1 MNSIQKTFDI
11 KSAIQNNLFTLY
23 YQPKINLKT
32 KKVESCEALIRLIIN
47 GKIISPDNFIPQ
59 AEKDG
64 SIVEIDKWVFKKVV
78 EDARRIFTKT
88 FEEEII
94 ISFNISP
101 IHFSKDDVFKN
112 LMNIFE
118 KTKDFNSHFEVE
130 ITESAFIEDK
140 QKSFEIIDRLKE
152 EGFKFALDDF
162 GTGYASLSYLK
173 DLPIDTLKIDK
184 SFIDDMIIDEKTL
197 AIVDTILYLSKK
209 LKIKS
214 VAEGIENI
222 EQADLL
228 YQMKCDEIQG
238 YYYSKPLPIEKFI
251 LFVLSTNKAE
261 KENQFIR
268 WSDKYATHLMA
279 IDSQHI
285 IIVNLL
291 NKLYTVLKDK
301 ELREKTTIK
310 NYLDIVDEF
319 IHMHFG
325 TEDNYMQK
333 YNYPK
338 TKEHMIQH
346 KNFIKLFQE
355 FKDTLS
361 TTTNERNIFNL
372 FKLLKKWFLEH
383 EFISDKKLAN
393 FIKAHI
399 RNVKK

>member
-11 KSAIQNNLFTLY
+11 KSAIKNNLFTLY

-32 KKVESCEALIRLIIN
+32 KRVESCEALIRLIIN
-47 GKIISPDNFIPQ
+47 GKVISPNNFIPQ

-64 SIVEIDKWVFKKVV
+64 SIVEIDKWVFKQVI

-118 KTKDFNSHFEVE
+118 KTKDFNSQFEIE
-130 ITESAFIEDK
+130 ITESALMENK
-140 QKSFEIIDRLKE
+140 QKSFDIINRLKE

-162 GTGYASLSYLK
+162 GTGYASLTYLK
-173 DLPIDTLKIDK
+173 NLPIDTLKIDK
-184 SFIDDMIIDEKTL
+184 SFIDDMLIDKKTF
-197 AIVDTILYLSKK
+197 AIVDATLYLSKK

-214 VAEGIENI
+214 VAEGVENI
-222 EQADLL
+222 EQANLI

-238 YYYSKPLPIEKFI
+238 FHYSKPLSTEKFI
-251 LFVLSTNKAE
+251 FFVLSINKPE

-268 WSDKYATHLMA
+268 WSDKYATNLMA
-279 IDSQHI
+279 IDSQHM

-291 NKLYTVLKDK
+291 NKLYAVLKDK

-310 NYLDIVDEF
+310 NYLDIIDEF
-319 IHMHFG
+319 IYMHFE
-325 TEDNYMQK
+325 TKDKYMQK
-333 YNYPK
+333 YDYPN

-346 KNFIKLFQE
+346 ENFIKLFQK
-355 FKDTLS
+355 FKDALS
-361 TTTNERNIFNL
+361 TTTNERDIFNL
-372 FKLLKKWFLEH
+372 FKLLKKWFLEY
-383 EFISDKKLAN
+383 EIISDKKLAD
-393 FIKAHI
+393 FIEAHV
-399 RNVKK
+399 RNIKK

>member
-47 GKIISPDNFIPQ
+47 GKIISPNNFIPQ

-64 SIVEIDKWVFKKVV
+64 SIVEIDKWVFKKVI

-101 IHFSKDDVFKN
+101 IHFSKDDIFKN

-118 KTKDFNSHFEVE
+118 KTKDFNSHFELE

-140 QKSFEIIDRLKE
+140 QKSFDIINRLKE

-184 SFIDDMIIDEKTL
+184 SFIDDMIIDEKAL
-197 AIVDTILYLSKK
+197 AIVDATLYLSKK

-251 LFVLSTNKAE
+251 LFVLSTNKSE
-261 KENQFIR
+261 KKNQFIH

-279 IDSQHI
+279 IDSQHM

-291 NKLYTVLKDK
+291 NKLYAVLKDK

-310 NYLDIVDEF
+310 NYLDIIDEF
-319 IHMHFG
+319 IHMHFE

-338 TKEHMIQH
+338 AKEHMIEH
-346 KNFIKLFQE
+346 ENFIKLFQE

-361 TTTNERNIFNL
+361 TTTNERDIFNL

-383 EFISDKKLAN
+383 EIKSDKKLAD

>member
-1 MNSIQKTFDI
+1 MNS
-11 KSAIQNNLFTLY
+11 IQNNLFTLY

-32 KKVESCEALIRLIIN
+32 KKVESCEALIRLRSN
-47 GKIISPDNFIPQ
+47 GKIISPNNFIPQ

-64 SIVEIDKWVFKKVV
+64 SIIEIDKWVFKKVT

-88 FEEEII
+88 FEEKIR

-101 IHFSKDDVFKN
+101 IYFSEDDAYKN
-112 LMNIFE
+112 LINMFAN
-118 KTKDFNSHFEVE
+118 TKDFNSLFEIE
-130 ITESAFIEDK
+130 ITEGALIKDK
-140 QKSFEIIDRLKE
+140 QKSINIINRLKE
-152 EGFKFALDDF
+152 KGFKFALDDF

-184 SFIDDMIIDEKTL
+184 SFIDDMTSSEKTL
-197 AIVDTILYLSKK
+197 AIVDATLYLSKK

-251 LFVLSTNKAE
+251 LFVLSINKSE
-261 KENQFIR
+261 KENQFIH
-268 WSDKYATHLMA
+268 WSDKYATHIMA
-279 IDSQHI
+279 IDSQHM

-310 NYLDIVDEF
+310 NYLDIIDEF
-319 IHMHFG
+319 ISMQFEA
-325 TEDNYMQK
+325 EDKYMQK
-333 YNYPK
+333 YNYLK
-338 TKEHMIQH
+338 RKEHINQH
-346 KNFIKLFQE
+346 KNFIKQFQE
-355 FKDTLS
+355 FKNAIS
-361 TTTNERNIFNL
+361 ITTNERNIFNL
-372 FKLLKKWFLEH
+372 FKLLKEWFLEH
-383 EFISDKKLAN
+383 NLKSDKELAN
-393 FIKAHI
+393 FIKAHA
-399 RNVKK
+399 RNVNK